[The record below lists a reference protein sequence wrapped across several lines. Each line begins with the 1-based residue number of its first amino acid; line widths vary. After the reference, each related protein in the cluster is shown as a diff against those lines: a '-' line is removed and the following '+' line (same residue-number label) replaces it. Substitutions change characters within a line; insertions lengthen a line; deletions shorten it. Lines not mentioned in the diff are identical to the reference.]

1 MYFIY
6 TRSLQINR
14 SMKRL
19 LLLILLCFSA
29 ITQSAPLTA
38 HAWAVT
44 DAEGRVFQSENI
56 HKQRSIASITKLMT
70 SMVVLDAQQD
80 MSEKIGKYTRHELL
94 QLAIV
99 KSDNDAA
106 TALCKNYPGG
116 RDFCVTAM
124 NSKARDLQMP
134 NTHFVDGTGL
144 GVMNISTGEDL
155 IKMVMAAKEYS
166 VIVAASQMSEVKI
179 KEKKKWLL
187 FHNTNPIIGNRYQF
201 WVSKTGYI
209 RASGGCIVMML
220 DTQLGRRIVVI
231 LGSKST
237 HTRIPEAELLAK
249 MF

>member
-1 MYFIY
+1 M
-6 TRSLQINR
+6 
-14 SMKRL
+14 
-19 LLLILLCFSA
+19 
-29 ITQSAPLTA
+29 
-38 HAWAVT
+38 
-44 DAEGRVFQSENI
+44 
-56 HKQRSIASITKLMT
+56 
-70 SMVVLDAQQD
+70 
-80 MSEKIGKYTRHELL
+80 
-94 QLAIV
+94 AIV

-106 TALCKNYPGG
+106 DTLCKNYPGG

-124 NSKARDLQMP
+124 NAKARNLQMP

-179 KEKKKWLL
+179 KEKKKWLS

-237 HTRIPEAELLAK
+237 QTRIPEAELLAK

>member
-6 TRSLQINR
+6 AITLQINR
-14 SMKRL
+14 SMKHL
-19 LLLILLCFSA
+19 FLIILLCFSTVQA
-29 ITQSAPLTA
+29 APLTA
-38 HAWAVT
+38 QAWAVT
-44 DAEGRVFQSENI
+44 DAEGHVFQSENI
-56 HKQRSIASITKLMT
+56 REQRSIASITKLMT

-80 MSEKIGKYTRHELL
+80 MSEQIGKYTRLELL

-99 KSDNDAA
+99 KSSNEAA
-106 TALCKNYPGG
+106 ETLCKNYPGG
-116 RDFCVTAM
+116 RDFCVAAM
-124 NSKARDLQMP
+124 NAKARNLQMP

-144 GVMNISTGEDL
+144 GVMNVSTGEDL
-155 IKMVMAAKEYS
+155 IKMVLAAKEYPQ
-166 VIVAASQMSEVKI
+166 IVAASQMSEVKI
-179 KEKKKWLL
+179 KEKKRWLS

-237 HTRIPEAELLAK
+237 QTRIPEAEQLAR